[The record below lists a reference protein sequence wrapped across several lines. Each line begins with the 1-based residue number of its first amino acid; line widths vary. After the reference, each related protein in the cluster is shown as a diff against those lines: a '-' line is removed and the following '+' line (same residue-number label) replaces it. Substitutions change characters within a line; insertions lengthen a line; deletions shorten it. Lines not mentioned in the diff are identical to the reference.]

1 MGILSS
7 LLKSAPAAPTVSG
20 QAIQV
25 SEIPSELKPYYKDI
39 LGKAQALYDKRVK
52 EGFQA
57 YQGPTLAKVTPE
69 QEQAYAGIAGLQ
81 GMAAPKFSEAEQLT
95 REGGAAITGEQIQ
108 EAMSPYQ
115 QAVTDIQKR
124 ESQKQFEQNILPK
137 LRASQIAQGSFGGTR
152 GTLLEAQALGDQ
164 QRLLDDIQAKG
175 SQAAFADARRALEA
189 ERVRTGQTGSQLAN
203 IAPLATKT
211 ISGEIGL
218 QQAVG
223 EDKQRYAQAALDE
236 AYRQFQAEQQEPY
249 DAMQKYQ
256 AVVTGAPIAGTQY
269 AAAQPQ
275 PSLAQTL
282 IGGLGT
288 AVGAYGAFGGL
299 DRKGKTG
306 GGISTLPIIN
316 RKKSGKVDADSLMK
330 YDDAAFIDTFIVP
343 KRPPGMS
350 GVNWDRQFKKKGF
363 KAGDKLGKYRV
374 TSTGKEDI
382 RPLKYLK
389 TDVQKITSDP
399 ETASTPGAFSSLSK
413 YASSI
418 QEGDTSVNAL
428 EGLLATQQSGLGDLK
443 KILKEKGTTAEGIKT
458 ALGQLPTTQQADE
471 ATEKFYANKAQR
483 AKEAQAIDERDT
495 RREQFANMAKFFAR
509 LGTASP
515 QTGGIQGLVGAGLKA
530 AEETAPDVIAT
541 QTAAKTRAD
550 ARREKAE
557 ERADKKRLEKLSN
570 KTKDLEKLQ
579 AEYSLLEKKGASAKA
594 LADAETNILQAM
606 AEIETLKASTQV
618 NIGELMPGDM
628 EKTESRLK
636 GLTTGR
642 ILGDVPSFDRAQN
655 AALLQAQTEVES
667 TLNDI
672 QNRGG
677 LGALKRVSK
686 AQVEAA
692 ILGRAQEILTAGGR
706 LSRVTGTK
714 QSSIQETDSDA
725 SAGNTIDDLLE
736 SNEKNKKE

>member
-20 QAIQV
+20 QPIQV
-25 SEIPSELKPYYKDI
+25 SEIPTELKPYYKDI

-81 GMAAPKFSEAEQLT
+81 GMAAPKFAEAEQLT
-95 REGGAAITGEQIQ
+95 KEGATAITGEQIQ

-124 ESQKQFEQNILPK
+124 ESQQQFEQNILPK

-152 GTLLEAQALGDQ
+152 GSLLEAQALGDQ
-164 QRLLDDIQAKG
+164 QKLLSDIQAKG

-189 ERVRTGQTGSQLAN
+189 QRVRSGQAGSQLSN

-223 EDKQRYAQAALDE
+223 EDKQRYAQTALDE

-256 AVVTGAPIAGTQY
+256 AVVTGAPIAGTQF

-299 DRKGKTG
+299 DKKAGG
-306 GGISTLPIIN
+306 GYMGGISTLPIIN
-316 RKKSGKVDADSLMK
+316 RKVSGKVDADSLMK
-330 YDDAAFIDTFIVP
+330 YDDAAFIDTFTVP
-343 KRPPGMS
+343 RRPPGMS
-350 GVNWDRQFKKKGF
+350 GAQWDRRYKNKGF
-363 KAGDKLGKYRV
+363 KAGDKLGRYRI

-389 TDVQKITSDP
+389 TDVEKITSDP

-418 QEGDTSVNAL
+418 QEGDTSVSAL

-443 KILKEKGTTAEGIKT
+443 KILKEKGTAAKGIDT
-458 ALGQLPTTQQADE
+458 ALGQLPTTKQADE
-471 ATEKFYANKAQR
+471 ATEKFYADKAQR
-483 AKEAQAIDERDT
+483 AKEAQTIDERDT

-557 ERADKKRLEKLSN
+557 ERADKKRVEKLSN

-579 AEYSLLEKKGASAKA
+579 AKYNLLEKKGASAKA

-642 ILGDVPSFDRAQN
+642 ILGDVPSFERAQN

-686 AQVEAA
+686 AQTEAA
-692 ILGRAQEILTAGGR
+692 ILGRAQEILVAGGR
-706 LSRVTGTK
+706 LARVTGTK
-714 QSSIQETDSDA
+714 QSSIQETDSDT
-725 SAGNTIDDLLE
+725 SAGDTLDILI
-736 SNEKNKKE
+736 NENK

>member
-20 QAIQV
+20 QPIQV
-25 SEIPSELKPYYKDI
+25 SEIPAELKPYYKDI

-69 QEQAYAGIAGLQ
+69 QEQAYTGIAGLQ
-81 GMAAPKFSEAEQLT
+81 GMSAPKFQEAEQLT
-95 REGGAAITGEQIQ
+95 REGAADITGQQIQ

-124 ESQKQFEQNILPK
+124 ESQQQFEQNVLPK

-164 QRLLDDIQAKG
+164 QRLLSDIQAKG

-189 ERVRTGQTGSQLAN
+189 QRIRSGQAGSQLSN

-223 EDKQRYAQAALDE
+223 EDKQRYAQTALDE

-316 RKKSGKVDADSLMK
+316 RKVSGKVDADSLMK
-330 YDDAAFIDTFIVP
+330 YNDAAFIEPFKIPP
-343 KRPPGMS
+343 KPG
-350 GVNWDRQFKKKGF
+350 GRQGIAWDNKYGRKGF
-363 KAGDKLGKYRV
+363 KAGDVVGKYRV
-374 TSTGKEDI
+374 TGSGKEDI

-389 TDVQKITSDP
+389 TNVQKITSDP
-399 ETASTPGAFSSLSK
+399 ETVSTPEAFDSLSK

-418 QEGDTSVNAL
+418 QEGDTSVSAL

-443 KILKEKGTTAEGIKT
+443 KILKEKGTAAKGIDT
-458 ALGQLPTTQQADE
+458 ALGQLPTTKQADE
-471 ATEKFYANKAQR
+471 ATEKFYADKAQR
-483 AKEAQAIDERDT
+483 AKEAQTIDERDT

-550 ARREKAE
+550 ARREKSE

-579 AEYSLLEKKGASAKA
+579 AKYNLLEKKGASAKA

-618 NIGELMPGDM
+618 NIGDLMPKDLT
-628 EKTESRLK
+628 KTEDRLK
-636 GLTTGR
+636 ALTTGR
-642 ILGDVPSFDRAQN
+642 IVGDVPTFEAAQN

-677 LGALKRVSK
+677 LGALKRVSS

-692 ILGRAQEILTAGGR
+692 ILGRAQQILTAGGQ
-706 LSRVTGTK
+706 LSRVTGK
-714 QSSIQETDSDA
+714 RQSNIQETDSDA
-725 SAGNTIDDLLE
+725 SASTTLDKLI
-736 SNEKNKKE
+736 NENEEEK

>member
-20 QAIQV
+20 QPIQV
-25 SEIPSELKPYYKDI
+25 SEIPAELKPYYKDI

-69 QEQAYAGIAGLQ
+69 QEQAYEGIAALQ
-81 GMAAPKFSEAEQLT
+81 GMAAPKFQEAEQLT
-95 REGGAAITGEQIQ
+95 RAGAADITGEQIQ

-115 QAVTDIQKR
+115 QAITDIQKR
-124 ESQKQFEQNILPK
+124 ESQQQFEQNVLPK

-152 GTLLEAQALGDQ
+152 GTLLEAQALRDQ
-164 QRLLDDIQAKG
+164 QQLLSDIQAKG

-189 ERVRTGQTGSQLAN
+189 QRVRSGQAGSQLSN

-299 DRKGKTG
+299 DKRAGG
-306 GGISTLPIIN
+306 GYMGGISTLPVYKRAQNNMVIPP
-316 RKKSGKVDADSLMK
+316 KSIRR
-330 YDDAAFIDTFIVP
+330 YDDAAFIEPFKIP
-343 KRPPGMS
+343 PRPG
-350 GVNWDRQFKKKGF
+350 GQAGRQWDRQYKDRGF
-363 KAGDKLGKYRV
+363 KTGDIVGKYRV
-374 TSTGKEDI
+374 TSSGKEDI
-382 RPLKYLK
+382 RSLKLAQPEIK
-389 TDVQKITSDP
+389 KEITSP
-399 ETASTPGAFSSLSK
+399 ETQGTEKS
-413 YASSI
+413 ASSI
-418 QEGDTSVNAL
+418 RRRIESIDETDAGDSASALVEARKTGLQGL
-428 EGLLATQQSGLGDLK
+428 EGVLGEQQK
-443 KILKEKGTTAEGIKT
+443 MQKEIEAGIK
-458 ALGQLPTTQQADE
+458 ALPTTQQADA
-471 ATEKFYANKAQR
+471 ATKKFYADKAQR

-515 QTGGIQGLVGAGLKA
+515 QTGGIQGLVGAGLQA

-541 QTAAKTRAD
+541 QTAAKARAD
-550 ARREKAE
+550 ERRAKAE
-557 ERADKKRLEKLSN
+557 EREDKKRLEKLSN
-570 KTKDLEKLQ
+570 ATKDLEKLNSRY
-579 AEYSLLEKKGASAKA
+579 ALLEKRGASEKT
-594 LADAETNILQAM
+594 LADARADLLEAEATVRQLQVQ
-606 AEIETLKASTQV
+606 TDTQ
-618 NIGELMPGDM
+618 IRDIMPPS
-628 EKTESRLK
+628 EQVAKRLA
-636 GLTTGR
+636 GLTKGTIVSQAPGYE
-642 ILGDVPSFDRAQN
+642 VAQKQ
-655 AALLQAQTEVES
+655 ALLQAETEVRAD
-667 TLNDI
+667 LA
-672 QNRGG
+672 Q
-677 LGALKRVSK
+677 LKRMSSS
-686 AQVEAA
+686 AFNETDSGEIERAIIDRA
-692 ILGRAQEILTAGGR
+692 LEILGVGSQPNQNQTNIN
-706 LSRVTGTK
+706 
-714 QSSIQETDSDA
+714 QTDSDA

-736 SNEKNKKE
+736 SNKGKKE

>member
-7 LLKSAPAAPTVSG
+7 LLKSAPAAPTVSA
-20 QAIQV
+20 QPIQV
-25 SEIPSELKPYYKDI
+25 SEIPAELKPYYKDI

-69 QEQAYAGIAGLQ
+69 QEQAYEGIAGLQ
-81 GMAAPKFSEAEQLT
+81 GMAAPKFQEAEQLT
-95 REGGAAITGEQIQ
+95 REGAADITGQQIQ

-124 ESQKQFEQNILPK
+124 ESQQQFEQNVLPK
-137 LRASQIAQGSFGGTR
+137 LRASQVAQGSFGGTR

-164 QRLLDDIQAKG
+164 QRLLSDIQAKG

-189 ERVRTGQTGSQLAN
+189 QRVRSGQAGSQLSN

-223 EDKQRYAQAALDE
+223 EDKQRFAQAALDE

-306 GGISTLPIIN
+306 GGISTLPIYKRAEKGMVIPDTSKGFSFITDKTGN
-316 RKKSGKVDADSLMK
+316 YTEATVQETPGRGKVIVDSKGKIIRNVPFDKDSVSSGMK
-330 YDDAAFIDTFIVP
+330 LYLS
-343 KRPPGMS
+343 K
-350 GVNWDRQFKKKGF
+350 
-363 KAGDKLGKYRV
+363 DKQGGLSY
-374 TSTGKEDI
+374 
-382 RPLKYLK
+382 
-389 TDVQKITSDP
+389 
-399 ETASTPGAFSSLSK
+399 TPGVSAQEKIEKREKSDVLDVPQSALDVYNKLYMRSPGGGKASK
-413 YASSI
+413 AAADALAGKSTSI
-418 QEGDTSVNAL
+418 EDFRKNIKAL
-428 EGLLATQQSGLGDLK
+428 DPTYTEL
-443 KILKEKGTTAEGIKT
+443 EKGIA
-458 ALGQLPTTQQADE
+458 ALPTREQADA
-471 ATEKFYANKAQR
+471 ATEKFYAEKEAR
-483 AKEAQAIDERDT
+483 AKEAQTIDERDT

-541 QTAAKTRAD
+541 QTAAKARAD
-550 ARREKAE
+550 IRKEKAE
-557 ERADKKRLEKLSN
+557 ERAEKKRAEKEANTMKDITKLQTKISVAKDKNASN
-570 KTKDLEKLQ
+570 KEILE
-579 AEYSLLEKKGASAKA
+579 LEIA
-594 LADAETNILQAM
+594 LASEEAKLAELQVANRMDLQSVLSKIDSTSINKRVTNEAKGEILGTAVPTNQKAINKAINDATVDITKLVRRNATDDASYKIDSVTIENMIIEQARNNLLAM
-606 AEIETLKASTQV
+606 AGKSSLDADDTSSTEEKP
-618 NIGELMPGDM
+618 IPGFPD
-628 EKTESRLK
+628 
-636 GLTTGR
+636 
-642 ILGDVPSFDRAQN
+642 
-655 AALLQAQTEVES
+655 
-667 TLNDI
+667 
-672 QNRGG
+672 
-677 LGALKRVSK
+677 
-686 AQVEAA
+686 
-692 ILGRAQEILTAGGR
+692 
-706 LSRVTGTK
+706 
-714 QSSIQETDSDA
+714 
-725 SAGNTIDDLLE
+725 
-736 SNEKNKKE
+736 